1 MKIEQLYQHFLACNS
16 VCTDTRK
23 ISENCIFFALK
34 GENFDANTFAN
45 EALEKGAKY
54 VVIDNPSYKIEGKTL
69 LVEDTLIAL
78 QKLAN
83 HHRKAL
89 NTKII

>member
-1 MKIEQLYQHFLACNS
+1 MKTALLYQHYLACNS

-34 GENFDANTFAN
+34 GDNFDANTFTN
-45 EALEKGAKY
+45 EALAKGAKY
-54 VVIDNPSYKIEGKTL
+54 VVIDNPNYQIEGKTL
-69 LVEDTLIAL
+69 LVEDTLVAL

-83 HHRKAL
+83 HHRKEL
-89 NTKII
+89 NR